1 MNKIVFYVSSEEK
14 YRLLSKSLLVVEDG
28 LREKTTILKF
38 ALIIAL
44 IKLDEDAYRL
54 KTLSRHN
61 KKLAKLIDE
70 KKKSDG
76 SEMNPN
82 KLVVNLSEHVL
93 TEEESRV
100 LNLGLNYSLALRP
113 KEPHMLA
120 EIESLWDQ
128 IVEKGLLKNISHEA
142 RLKTALRAFAFS
154 YLDIDNA
161 RFGLDS
167 KKVKIIKKN
176 M

>member
-1 MNKIVFYVSSEEK
+1 MKQCLWNEVLPKFTHSKTFKRYTFRKRVNEQKRILRHSLNSSEEK

-128 IVEKGLLKNISHEA
+128 IVEKGLLK
-142 RLKTALRAFAFS
+142 KYFT
-154 YLDIDNA
+154 
-161 RFGLDS
+161 
-167 KKVKIIKKN
+167 
-176 M
+176 